1 MISQRIV
8 IKYPPR
14 LIEKPVLCHLTRDFN
29 LDFSV
34 LRAQVSPEEGG
45 LMVLDIS
52 GERANYS
59 AAMQKLE
66 AEGISIQNLS
76 RDILWDEERCTECGF
91 CVSLCPSKA
100 LQASKKTQK
109 MSYDPDK
116 CVACEYCILICP
128 VQALQ
133 VHF

>member
-14 LIEKPVLCHLTRDFN
+14 LIEKPVLCQLTRHFN
-29 LDFSV
+29 LDFNI
-34 LRAQVSPEEGG
+34 LRAEVSPEEGG
-45 LMVLDIS
+45 LMVLNIS
-52 GERANYS
+52 GERDNYS
-59 AAMQKLE
+59 AALQQLE

-76 RDILWDEERCTECGF
+76 RDIVWDEAQCTQCGL

-100 LQASKKTQK
+100 LCASQKTQE
-109 MSYDPDK
+109 MSYDPEK